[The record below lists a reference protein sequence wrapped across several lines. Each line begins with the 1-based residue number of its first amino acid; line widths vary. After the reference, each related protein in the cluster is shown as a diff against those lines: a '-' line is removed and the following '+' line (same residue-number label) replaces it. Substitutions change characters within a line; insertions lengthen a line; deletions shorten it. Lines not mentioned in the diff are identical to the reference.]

1 MLQFLVCSL
10 REIRKII
17 LNFLKVQQNC
27 IFSELIFSESLV
39 GRGGT
44 LPDDYRTCTRN
55 GTGTGESRNNLRSSL
70 PDMSKPAK
78 IYPLNVL
85 QTSNKKLPDDVDRA
99 HLERHLNRNQFEE
112 TFSMSP
118 IEFYKL
124 PEWKRINLKRK
135 AKLF

>member
-1 MLQFLVCSL
+1 MNG
-10 REIRKII
+10 I
-17 LNFLKVQQNC
+17 
-27 IFSELIFSESLV
+27 
-39 GRGGT
+39 GGGT
-44 LPDDYRTCTRN
+44 
-55 GTGTGESRNNLRSSL
+55 LRSSL

-99 HLERHLNRNQFEE
+99 HLERHLNRDQFEE

>member
-1 MLQFLVCSL
+1 
-10 REIRKII
+10 
-17 LNFLKVQQNC
+17 
-27 IFSELIFSESLV
+27 SLV
-39 GRGGT
+39 GHSGT
-44 LPDDYRTCTRN
+44 LPDDYRTCTIN
-55 GTGTGESRNNLRSSL
+55 GGGTGENRGSLRSSL

-112 TFSMSP
+112 TFNMSP